1 MTKKINLHILL
12 IVLILL
18 ALAAEISIPDSMLLS
33 NIILLLPMLV
43 TYALGTIFQVQLSNF
58 ILFFLGIFID
68 SLFGIS
74 LGISSLFLIVMSLLC
89 VFHNQFVFLKSNLFI
104 NYLFFLPTSLVTLLF
119 VAVLALML
127 SDYGFYIFKS
137 VFELYLVSILLY
149 PLLLVLF
156 YFSNIILSY
165 RQYGEE

>member
-1 MTKKINLHILL
+1 MTRKINLHILL
-12 IVLILL
+12 IVLFLL
-18 ALAAEISIPDSMLLS
+18 ALSAKISIPDSMLLS
-33 NIILLLPMLV
+33 NVILLLPML
-43 TYALGTIFQVQLSNF
+43 TTFALGTVFQVQMSNF

-74 LGISSLFLIVMSLLC
+74 LGISSLLLIIMNLLC
-89 VFHNQFVFLKSNLFI
+89 IFHNQFVFIKSNLFI
-104 NYLFFLPTSLVTLLF
+104 NYLFFLPTSFIALF
-119 VAVLALML
+119 FIAILALML

-137 VFELYLVSILLY
+137 VFELYVVSILLY